1 MRTVNDSEV
10 YRRLIA
16 VETELLRL
24 ADNVISPRAETAL
37 RAAAAVIRRLASAF
51 FKASN

>member
-1 MRTVNDSEV
+1 MRTLDDNQV

-16 VETELLRL
+16 LEADLLKLAGET
-24 ADNVISPRAETAL
+24 ISPRSETAL
-37 RAAAAVIRRLASAF
+37 RAAAAVVRKLATAL